1 MDTLYVRIGN
11 ENLQKLIDQF
21 YDLVFSSEK
30 IAPLFKNDKEEIKE
44 KQYLFL
50 SQFFGGPQLYTE
62 KYGHPKM
69 RARHLP
75 HAISEEAKNEWLR
88 CMKLAIET
96 LDLTDD
102 LKIAL
107 YNCFP
112 AVAQHMVNQ

>member
-50 SQFFGGPQLYTE
+50 SQFLGGPHLYTQ

-69 RARHLP
+69 RARHLH

-88 CMKLAIET
+88 CMKLAIAT

>member
-21 YDLVFSSEK
+21 YDLLFSSEK

-50 SQFFGGPQLYTE
+50 SQFLGGPQLYTD

-69 RARHLP
+69 RARHFS
-75 HAISEEAKNEWLR
+75 HEITEDAKEEWLK

-96 LDLTDD
+96 LTITDD
-102 LKIAL
+102 LKMAL

>member
-21 YDLVFSSEK
+21 YDLLFSSEK

-50 SQFFGGPQLYTE
+50 SQFLGGPQLYTD

-69 RARHLP
+69 RARHLS
-75 HAISEEAKNEWLR
+75 HEITEDAKEEWLK

-96 LDLTDD
+96 LTITDD
-102 LKIAL
+102 LKMAL